1 MRTYTDAQKEQVL
14 TEVKET
20 GNVCLVARKNN
31 IPVSTIHTWIRSKS
45 KSKSKTKIT
54 NIEDASTIKKLKQDL
69 LDKELENKILK
80 DLLKKTYQVWQ
91 ND

>member
-31 IPVSTIHTWIRSKS
+31 IPVSTIHTWIR
-45 KSKSKTKIT
+45 SKSKTKIT